1 MDLDFGQRY
10 FNFSHS
16 QVAQFQL
23 LLGPVIHDDELI
35 ICNILLHV
43 YAFFLIRKV
52 FCIVVLR
59 LILVFHKMSAPP
71 FAILQM
77 DLQIG
82 GKVTVA
88 KYSTQVYDAKD

>member
-1 MDLDFGQRY
+1 MP
-10 FNFSHS
+10 
-16 QVAQFQL
+16 QFQL
-23 LLGPVIHDDELI
+23 LLRPVIHDDELI
-35 ICNILLHV
+35 IWNILL
-43 YAFFLIRKV
+43 YTCMQFFLICSV

-71 FAILQM
+71 IAILQM